1 MRVLPIAALL
11 LVPAAAHGAE
21 SAYTTV
27 VFEKDCKQTDTDEL
41 GGSAICKGY
50 KDFPVHF
57 SEGDLRQSVFYGHI
71 GSWYEDGAFESFGR
85 FNHAG
90 DRIEWRLEGGS
101 PYATIRRWFVS
112 TGENDEGEP
121 LPEAQVLV
129 ISKVGQ
135 KGVGDACVVG
145 YVEAT
150 ANPDAN
156 DIARKVA
163 DETAKGFECR
173 KAEPAWHGV
182 RKNMEISE
190 MRSFGE

>member
-1 MRVLPIAALL
+1 MRVPLIAVLF
-11 LVPAAAHGAE
+11 LVPAAAYGAE

-27 VFEKDCKQTDTDEL
+27 DFEKDCKQVDTDEL
-41 GGSAICKGY
+41 GGSSTCKGY

-57 SEGDLRQSVFYGHI
+57 SEGDLRQSVFYGHV
-71 GSWYEDGAFESFGR
+71 GPWYEDGAFESFGR

-90 DRIEWRLEGGS
+90 DRIEWRMAGGS

-112 TGENDEGEP
+112 TGENDKGEP

-135 KGVGDACVVG
+135 KGIGDACVVG

-163 DETAKGFECR
+163 DETAKGFQCR
-173 KAEPAWHGV
+173 KTEPAWHGV
-182 RKNMEISE
+182 RKNTEISE
-190 MRSFGE
+190 MRSFGG